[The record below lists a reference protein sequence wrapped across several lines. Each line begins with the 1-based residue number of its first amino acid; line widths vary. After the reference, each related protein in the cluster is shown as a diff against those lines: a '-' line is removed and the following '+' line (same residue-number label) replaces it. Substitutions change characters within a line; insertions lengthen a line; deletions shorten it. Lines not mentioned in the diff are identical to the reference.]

1 MITAP
6 TVLVGSYAEFV
17 GAGVPDG
24 PLPTRPYK
32 EAALGGT
39 MWASSPTRGTKKLVI
54 LHKNGFWVLD
64 KLPKGCYNFGNFID
78 KSYDEDGNSKSVSQ
92 RAGDGGSLANCG

>member
-1 MITAP
+1 MGI
-6 TVLVGSYAEFV
+6 V
-17 GAGVPDG
+17 
-24 PLPTRPYK
+24 PYK
-32 EAALGGT
+32 RNCAGRDDVCIVPYKRNCAGGT

-78 KSYDEDGNSKSVSQ
+78 KSYDEDGISKGVLQ

>member
-1 MITAP
+1 MGIVP
-6 TVLVGSYAEFV
+6 YKRNCVGGTMWASS
-17 GAGVPDG
+17 
-24 PLPTRPYK
+24 PTRG
-32 EAALGGT
+32 AALGGT

-78 KSYDEDGNSKSVSQ
+78 KSYDEDGISKGVLQ